1 MDLTRASLAGR
12 GSACVVRHEHV
23 GHPTQGEA
31 PPNPPP
37 PEPGTAWK
45 KGYFARLYSL
55 IGPRRMS
62 RAHVLSALARI
73 ANVRGQTSISMA
85 ELARRSR
92 GDIKTVR
99 RAVHHLHEQGTW
111 LRIEPMTWGELVQ
124 ALPGWRMPEHADPDG
139 TATYLFTL
147 LDGHGLPAAETFG
160 QGGPGL
166 RATRPQRP
174 PRPGVHRTSPG
185 RAPRPEARAELPAP
199 GPALASASGPAP
211 GPLAASTPAARGTA
225 TGSAAPIEAGNDAV
239 SRTPLPTTSGREGW
253 LPRSGDKQTL
263 PPDLVKET
271 ERAEGAP
278 SGLSTHLP
286 ISSSPEEVGEP
297 WREAWEAIEN
307 AHRKHFARVYGVT
320 PRSPRGLKRADPSE
334 AGEHV
339 AAVAR
344 ALEVKLRA
352 RGADPAPGDVLRAL
366 ADRALAL
373 WLDRP
378 GKDDYLRTER
388 HPLRLLC
395 AELEGR
401 IGEAEALVLAELS
414 PRRATPPKPKE
425 PARVAATWEERDAAR
440 RAAMEQIRR
449 APAGPL
455 DTPTIPRPASSLRV
469 DSAEPERLAEDAPP
483 AAAGSELPQLVPHGA
498 ELDARPAPS
507 RPETAAEWAARF
519 SGEAPASTPPAPL
532 EDDPARA
539 QGGPQDAP
547 ARPGGLLPPVS
558 GLLDASPRPWRPV
571 ARGGRAWGAAPV
583 YPARVRHFLGRPSA
597 EDDEP
602 AGGEPP
608 PE

>member
-1 MDLTRASLAGR
+1 
-12 GSACVVRHEHV
+12 
-23 GHPTQGEA
+23 
-31 PPNPPP
+31 
-37 PEPGTAWK
+37 
-45 KGYFARLYSL
+45 
-55 IGPRRMS
+55 MS

-147 LDGHGLPAAETFG
+147 LDGYGQPAAETFG

-174 PRPGVHRTSPG
+174 PRPGPRHTSPG
-185 RAPRPEARAELPAP
+185 RSPRPEARAELPELAGSAP
-199 GPALASASGPAP
+199 APALAPEPAP
-211 GPLAASTPAARGTA
+211 DT
-225 TGSAAPIEAGNDAV
+225 AAPIEAGNQAV
-239 SRTPLPTTSGREGW
+239 SRTPLPTTSGCEGW
-253 LPRSGDKQTL
+253 LPRSGDKQTP

-271 ERAEGAP
+271 ERADGAP
-278 SGLSTHLP
+278 EGRSTH
-286 ISSSPEEVGEP
+286 ISVSSSPEEGGES
-297 WREAWEAIEN
+297 WREAWEAIVS
-307 AHRKHFARVYGVT
+307 AHRKHFARVYGVA
-320 PRSPRGLKRADPSE
+320 PRSPRGLKRSDPSE
-334 AGEHV
+334 AGEHL

-344 ALEVKLRA
+344 TVEAKLRA

-366 ADRALAL
+366 ADRTLAL

-378 GKDDYLRTER
+378 GKSNYLRDER

-401 IGEAEALVLAELS
+401 IGEAEALVSAELS
-414 PRRATPPKPKE
+414 PRRAAPAKPKE
-425 PARVAATWEERDAAR
+425 PERVATWEEREAAR

-455 DTPTIPRPASSLRV
+455 DTPIPRPTSSVRV

-483 AAAGSELPQLVPHGA
+483 AAAGPELPQLVPHGA
-498 ELDARPAPS
+498 ELDARPAPR
-507 RPETAAEWAARF
+507 RPQTAAEWAARF
-519 SGEAPASTPPAPL
+519 EAPA
-532 EDDPARA
+532 DGPARA
-539 QGGPQDAP
+539 QDGHQDAP
-547 ARPGGLLPPVS
+547 AHPGGERSPAP
-558 GLLDASPRPWRPV
+558 GRLDATPGPWRPL
-571 ARGGRAWGAAPV
+571 ARGGRGWGAAPV
-583 YPARVRHFLGRPSA
+583 FPARIRHFLGRPSA
-597 EDDEP
+597 EVDGNELTE
-602 AGGEPP
+602 GEPP